1 MAVNPL
7 DAFAQGQDLVNSFAT
22 QQAQRQA
29 GRALAQGDY
38 ASAMSS
44 LFNSGDIGG
53 GLKLQGL
60 QQQQQELQR
69 SRQDEQR
76 KRQVQFTMQATKALR
91 GAVQEGQDPIAV
103 YDSFQ
108 PAFQALGVAPEELG
122 QYRQALAANPAAF
135 LDTVEQ
141 AVGQAARELEI
152 VNYGSGRGGVAV
164 DKQTGE
170 IVNEFGPAAE
180 PIKVGDV
187 LVDPVT
193 YEPILDAREPRYETV
208 RNTDGSTSTFAI
220 DQPAPIR
227 GAGGGSNDL
236 AGIKQRLFAREGG
249 YVARDGSSGAPAN
262 FGINQRANPDVDVAN
277 LTRERAEQIYDERYI
292 KPILD
297 AGVSGPAL
305 EAVIDF
311 GVNAGPNRAL
321 DFWRRSGGDINR
333 FNELRLN
340 HYRSL
345 PDYNRYGRSWERR
358 VAETTPGTVDTRGGT
373 RVVAQG
379 QNRGSQVSFLS
390 AEEKRALGLPANG
403 AYQRDRDGKVTQVAG
418 SGSRD
423 TNLNQTD
430 QRRISAAVTSA
441 ESATSL
447 AADARRFMELNRR
460 APTNPLVGV
469 AGPAAGLNPTYA
481 EMRAIQSRMAPLM
494 REAGSGAM
502 SDRDVALFLRS
513 VPSLGNPTET
523 NNSIASVIQAGA
535 QRAQDRAAFLE
546 DFAQKNGNLLG
557 AQEQWNRYT
566 RANPLFEER
575 GGNTQ
580 VRNNVPDWRNFF
592 SGSTQTQSGSQPR
605 TNAPGLRFNIT
616 ESQLQTRQRLI
627 QQGASP
633 SAPLGSTRN
642 PRYLNPADPSTSY
655 GNIRRGEYFVHPDGT
670 VRRKP

>member
-7 DAFAQGQDLVNSFAT
+7 EAFAQGQGLVNSFAT
-22 QQAQRQA
+22 QLGRRQA

-53 GLKLQGL
+53 GLQLQGL

-152 VNYGSGRGGVAV
+152 QNLGNGYAVAI
-164 DKQTGE
+164 DKGTGAL
-170 IVNEFGPAAE
+170 VNEYRAPRD
-180 PIKVGDV
+180 PINLNGV
-187 LVDPVT
+187 LLDPETQEV
-193 YEPILDAREPRYETV
+193 ILDTREPRYQTV
-208 RNTDGSTSTFAI
+208 TNTDGSTSVVAI

-227 GAGGGSNDL
+227 GTGGGSNDL

-379 QNRGSQVSFLS
+379 QNRGLS
-390 AEEKRALGLPANG
+390 PSEQRAVAREERAEQREQQREQAGSRRDEVNLRREFNNRQEVKDYATVRSAYQSVQAAARNPSAAGDLSLIFAYMKILDPGSVVREQEFANAQNAAGIPDRVRNLYNRALNG
-403 AYQRDRDGKVTQVAG
+403 QR
-418 SGSRD
+418 
-423 TNLNQTD
+423 LNPN
-430 QRRISAAVTSA
+430 QRRDFINQANNLFQTRQQTYDRIASEYRGYA
-441 ESATSL
+441 ESYGVSP
-447 AADARRFMELNRR
+447 DRV
-460 APTNPLVGV
+460 AP
-469 AGPAAGLNPTYA
+469 
-481 EMRAIQSRMAPLM
+481 I
-494 REAGSGAM
+494 
-502 SDRDVALFLRS
+502 DR
-513 VPSLGNPTET
+513 
-523 NNSIASVIQAGA
+523 
-535 QRAQDRAAFLE
+535 
-546 DFAQKNGNLLG
+546 
-557 AQEQWNRYT
+557 
-566 RANPLFEER
+566 
-575 GGNTQ
+575 
-580 VRNNVPDWRNFF
+580 
-592 SGSTQTQSGSQPR
+592 GSTSNQPR

>member
-7 DAFAQGQDLVNSFAT
+7 EAFSQGQGLVNSFAT
-22 QQAQRQA
+22 QLGQRQA

-53 GLKLQGL
+53 GLQLQGL

-152 VNYGSGRGGVAV
+152 VNYGSGRGAVAV
-164 DKQTGE
+164 DKNTGE

-193 YEPILDAREPRYETV
+193 YEPILDAREPRYQTV
-208 RNTDGSTSTFAI
+208 TNTDGSTSVVAI

-227 GAGGGSNDL
+227 GAGGGSGSFESVIGPL
-236 AGIKQRLFAREGG
+236 LQREGG
-249 YVARDGSSGAPAN
+249 FVARDGRSGAPAN
-262 FGINQRANPDVDVAN
+262 YGINQRANPDIDVAN
-277 LTRERAEQIYDERYI
+277 LTPQRAQELYRERYWNPAVQ
-292 KPILD
+292 
-297 AGVSGPAL
+297 AGVPEEAR
-305 EAVIDF
+305 EAVFDF
-311 GVNAGPNRAL
+311 AVNAGPSRAI
-321 DFWRRSGGDINR
+321 DFWRRSGGDIGR
-333 FNELRLN
+333 FNELRLQ

-379 QNRGSQVSFLS
+379 QNRGLS
-390 AEEKRALGLPANG
+390 PSEQRAVAREERAEQREQQREQAGSRRDEVNLRREFNNRQEVKDYATVRSAYQSVQAAARQPSAAGDLSLIFAYMKILDPGSVVREQEFANAQNAAGIPDRVRNLYNRALNG
-403 AYQRDRDGKVTQVAG
+403 QR
-418 SGSRD
+418 
-423 TNLNQTD
+423 LNPN
-430 QRRISAAVTSA
+430 QRRDFINQA
-441 ESATSL
+441 
-447 AADARRFMELNRR
+447 N
-460 APTNPLVGV
+460 N
-469 AGPAAGLNPTYA
+469 
-481 EMRAIQSRMAPLM
+481 
-494 REAGSGAM
+494 
-502 SDRDVALFLRS
+502 LF
-513 VPSLGNPTET
+513 
-523 NNSIASVIQAGA
+523 
-535 QRAQDRAAFLE
+535 
-546 DFAQKNGNLLG
+546 
-557 AQEQWNRYT
+557 
-566 RANPLFEER
+566 
-575 GGNTQ
+575 
-580 VRNNVPDWRNFF
+580 
-592 SGSTQTQSGSQPR
+592 
-605 TNAPGLRFNIT
+605 
-616 ESQLQTRQRLI
+616 QTRQQTYDRIAGEYRGYAESYGVSPDRVAPIERQATGGRQRPQTNTGGVIPFNLS
-627 QQGASP
+627 QQQLARWRELGRSGGDP

-642 PRYLNPADPSTSY
+642 PRWINEAAAGTSY
-655 GNIRRGEYFVHPDGT
+655 NNIPRGSYYFDPNGQM
-670 VRRKP
+670 RRKN

>member
-7 DAFAQGQDLVNSFAT
+7 DAFAQGQGLVNSFAT
-22 QQAQRQA
+22 QLGQRQA

-53 GLKLQGL
+53 GLQLQGL

-152 VNYGSGRGGVAV
+152 VNYGSGRGAVAV
-164 DKQTGE
+164 DKNTGE

-187 LVDPVT
+187 LLDPVT
-193 YEPILDAREPRYETV
+193 YEPILDAREPRYQTV
-208 RNTDGSTSTFAI
+208 TNTDGSTSVVAI

-227 GAGGGSNDL
+227 GTGGGSNDL

-277 LTRERAEQIYDERYI
+277 LTQERAEQIYDERYI

-311 GVNAGPNRAL
+311 GVNAGPNLAL

-333 FNELRLN
+333 FNELRLK
-340 HYRSL
+340 HYRGL

-379 QNRGSQVSFLS
+379 ENRGPQ
-390 AEEKRALGLPANG
+390 
-403 AYQRDRDGKVTQVAG
+403 VTQLSPQEVAAL
-418 SGSRD
+418 
-423 TNLNQTD
+423 NLPEGTVA
-430 QRRISAAVTSA
+430 QRRADGSINVVSKGGSERYTEGQRQAAGFAYRLNNAAGTLNRLAQAGTARPSPAILAFGEGRIRENALSSTDRRWLQAAREWLAPVLRKDTGAAVGPGELVTYMGIYLPSPTDDPATLAQKAQARQVA
-441 ESATSL
+441 EQAL
-447 AADARRFMELNRR
+447 R
-460 APTNPLVGV
+460 AQ
-469 AGPAAGLNPTYA
+469 AGGAYA
-481 EMRAIQSRMAPLM
+481 EMFP
-494 REAGSGAM
+494 
-502 SDRDVALFLRS
+502 
-513 VPSLGNPTET
+513 
-523 NNSIASVIQAGA
+523 QAA
-535 QRAQDRAAFLE
+535 QPQQRRRAQTNTGGVIPF
-546 DFAQKNGNLLG
+546 NLSQQQLARWRELG
-557 AQEQWNRYT
+557 RS
-566 RANPLFEER
+566 
-575 GGNTQ
+575 GG
-580 VRNNVPDWRNFF
+580 D
-592 SGSTQTQSGSQPR
+592 
-605 TNAPGLRFNIT
+605 
-616 ESQLQTRQRLI
+616 
-627 QQGASP
+627 P

-642 PRYLNPADPSTSY
+642 PRWINEAAAGTSY
-655 GNIRRGEYFVHPDGT
+655 NNIPRGSYYFDPNGQM
-670 VRRKP
+670 RRKN

>member
-7 DAFAQGQDLVNSFAT
+7 EAFAQGQGLVNSFTT
-22 QQAQRQA
+22 QLGQRQA

-53 GLKLQGL
+53 GLQLQGL

-122 QYRQALAANPAAF
+122 QYRQALAANPTAF

-152 VNYGSGRGGVAV
+152 VNYGSGRGAVAV
-164 DKQTGE
+164 DKNTGE

-193 YEPILDAREPRYETV
+193 YEPILDAREPRYQTV
-208 RNTDGSTSTFAI
+208 TNTDGSTSVVAI

-379 QNRGSQVSFLS
+379 QNRGLS
-390 AEEKRALGLPANG
+390 PSEQRAVAREERAEQREQQREQAGSRRDEVNLRREFNNRQEVKDYATVRSAYQSVQAAARQPSAAGDLSLIFAYMKILDPGSVVREQEFANAQNAAGVPDRVRNLYNRALNGQRLNPNQRQDFLTQANNLFQTRQQT
-403 AYQRDRDGKVTQVAG
+403 YDRIAG
-418 SGSRD
+418 EYRGY
-423 TNLNQTD
+423 
-430 QRRISAAVTSA
+430 A
-441 ESATSL
+441 ESYGVSP
-447 AADARRFMELNRR
+447 DRV
-460 APTNPLVGV
+460 AP
-469 AGPAAGLNPTYA
+469 
-481 EMRAIQSRMAPLM
+481 I
-494 REAGSGAM
+494 
-502 SDRDVALFLRS
+502 
-513 VPSLGNPTET
+513 
-523 NNSIASVIQAGA
+523 
-535 QRAQDRAAFLE
+535 
-546 DFAQKNGNLLG
+546 
-557 AQEQWNRYT
+557 
-566 RANPLFEER
+566 ER
-575 GGNTQ
+575 G
-580 VRNNVPDWRNFF
+580 
-592 SGSTQTQSGSQPR
+592 STSNQPR

-655 GNIRRGEYFVHPDGT
+655 GNIPRGQHYVSPDGQI
-670 VRRKP
+670 RQKR

>member
-7 DAFAQGQDLVNSFAT
+7 EAFAQGQGLVNSFTT
-22 QQAQRQA
+22 QLGRRQA

-53 GLKLQGL
+53 GLQLQGL

-152 VNYGSGRGGVAV
+152 VNYGSGRGAVAV
-164 DKQTGE
+164 DKNTGE

-187 LVDPVT
+187 LLDPVT
-193 YEPILDAREPRYETV
+193 YEPILDAREPRYQTV
-208 RNTDGSTSTFAI
+208 TNTDGSTSVVAI

-227 GAGGGSNDL
+227 GTGGGSNDL

-277 LTRERAEQIYDERYI
+277 LTQERAEQIYDERYI

-379 QNRGSQVSFLS
+379 ENRGPQ
-390 AEEKRALGLPANG
+390 
-403 AYQRDRDGKVTQVAG
+403 VTQLSPQEVAAL
-418 SGSRD
+418 
-423 TNLNQTD
+423 NLPEGTVA
-430 QRRISAAVTSA
+430 QRRADGSINVVSKGGSERYTEGQRQAAGFAYRLNNAAGTLNRLAQAGTARPSPAILAFGEGRIRENALSSTDRRWLQAAREWLAPVLRKDTGAAVGPGELVTYMGIYLPSPTDDPATLAQKAQARQVA
-441 ESATSL
+441 EQAL
-447 AADARRFMELNRR
+447 R
-460 APTNPLVGV
+460 AQ
-469 AGPAAGLNPTYA
+469 AGGAYA
-481 EMRAIQSRMAPLM
+481 EMFP
-494 REAGSGAM
+494 
-502 SDRDVALFLRS
+502 
-513 VPSLGNPTET
+513 
-523 NNSIASVIQAGA
+523 QAA
-535 QRAQDRAAFLE
+535 QPQGRQ
-546 DFAQKNGNLLG
+546 
-557 AQEQWNRYT
+557 
-566 RANPLFEER
+566 
-575 GGNTQ
+575 
-580 VRNNVPDWRNFF
+580 
-592 SGSTQTQSGSQPR
+592 QPR

-655 GNIRRGEYFVHPDGT
+655 GNIPRGQHYVSPDGQI
-670 VRRKP
+670 RQKR